1 MNGAETR
8 ELADR
13 RAEALDA
20 DTFALLRGT
29 IRRFVRERLIPAEA
43 AIDATDTVPADL
55 VREMRELGLYGL
67 TIPAEHGGVG
77 LNVEQSVL
85 AFLELC
91 YAAPVFRSL
100 VGINN
105 GLASWSI
112 VAMGTPAQRERYLP
126 RLASGDLIAAFCLT
140 EPDSGSDAGA
150 LTTSARRAGDAYV
163 LNGTKRYITNAP
175 DAGVFLVFAR
185 TDPGTRDASGVSAF
199 LVEREC
205 PGLLVGPPERKMGQ
219 RGAHLSDVIFDE
231 CRVPASALLGPEHR
245 GFSIAMRALDRG
257 RLHIA
262 AMCVALAERLLDE
275 SLRYAMERSQFG
287 KPIAEHQLVQAMLAD
302 SRAESYAARCM
313 VLDAAR
319 RADAGER
326 VSTEASCAKMF
337 ASEMVGRV
345 ADRAVQI
352 HGGAGYI
359 APCVAERLYRDV
371 RIFRLY
377 EGTTQI
383 QQLIIARA
391 LLRERTPTT

>member
-1 MNGAETR
+1 MTP
-8 ELADR
+8 
-13 RAEALDA
+13 LDA
-20 DTFALLRGT
+20 ETFALLLET
-29 IRRFVRERLIPAEA
+29 IRTFARQRLIPVEEEV
-43 AIDATDTVPADL
+43 DRTDHVPDGV
-55 VREMRELGLYGL
+55 VREMKALGLYGL

-77 LNVEQSVL
+77 LNVEQSVH

-105 GLASWSI
+105 GLGSWSI
-112 VAMGTPAQRERYLP
+112 VAMGTDAQRECYLA
-126 RLASGDLIAAFCLT
+126 RLASGELISAFCLT

-150 LTTSARRAGDAYV
+150 LTTRAERVGDEYV

-185 TDPGTRDASGVSAF
+185 TDPATNDASGVSAF
-199 LVEREC
+199 LVERDTA
-205 PGLLVGPPERKMGQ
+205 GVRLGAPERKMGQ
-219 RGAHLSDVIFDE
+219 RGAHLCDVHFDD
-231 CRVPASALLGPEHR
+231 CAIPTSALLGPEHG

-262 AMCVALAERLLDE
+262 AMCVALSERLIDE
-275 SLRYAMERSQFG
+275 SLTYATQRVQFG

-326 VSTEASCAKMF
+326 VSMEASCAKMF

-352 HGGAGYI
+352 HGGAGYV
-359 APCVAERLYRDV
+359 APFAVERLYRDV

-383 QQLIIARA
+383 QQLIIARDM
-391 LLRERTPTT
+391 LRAHARQQWRCEDRT

>member
-1 MNGAETR
+1 V
-8 ELADR
+8 
-13 RAEALDA
+13 ALDA
-20 DTFALLRGT
+20 DTFSLLLDS
-29 IRRFVRERLIPAEA
+29 IRRFVRGRLIPAEGE
-43 AIDATDTVPADL
+43 IDATDRVPDDL
-55 VREMRELGLYGL
+55 VREMREMGLYGL
-67 TIPAEHGGVG
+67 TIPAEFGGIG
-77 LNVEQSVL
+77 LNVEQSVR

-105 GLASWSI
+105 GLGSWSI
-112 VAMGTPAQRERYLP
+112 VAMGTPAQRDRYLS
-126 RLASGDLIAAFCLT
+126 RLASGELIAAFCLT

-150 LTTSARRAGDAYV
+150 LTTSARLDGDHYI
-163 LNGTKRYITNAP
+163 LNGTKRFITNAP

-185 TDPGTRDASGVSAF
+185 TDPATCDASGVSAF
-199 LVEREC
+199 LVDGAV
-205 PGLLVGPPERKMGQ
+205 PGLRVGPPERKMGQ
-219 RGAHLSDVIFDE
+219 RGAHLSDVSFDD
-231 CRVPASALLGPEHR
+231 CRVPAAALLGPVHR
-245 GFSIAMRALDRG
+245 GFAIAMRALDRG

-262 AMCVALAERLLDE
+262 AMCVAIAERLIDE
-275 SLRYAMERSQFG
+275 SLRYAMERTQFG
-287 KPIAEHQLVQAMLAD
+287 RPIAEHQLVQAMLSD
-302 SRAESYAARCM
+302 SHAEAYAARCM

-326 VSTEASCAKMF
+326 VSLEASCAKMF

-371 RIFRLY
+371 RVFRLY

-383 QQLIIARA
+383 QQLIIARH
-391 LLRERTPTT
+391 LLRDHAAHA